1 MVAAHRDWAKRTW
14 DELVAY
20 RAKTQASRDAAP
32 GASSPGTPLGA
43 LPAGRQWYDNPYG
56 GAPIRQ
62 SAAPPAVWIKRNGHQ
77 PPTPAPSFDPPPPTD
92 PHPPPRTPT
101 QP

>member
-62 SAAPPAVWIKRNGHQ
+62 SAAPPAVWINRNGQQLPTDDPPFDPRTPTDPDWQ
-77 PPTPAPSFDPPPPTD
+77 PPTPKPP
-92 PHPPPRTPT
+92 
-101 QP
+101 

>member
-62 SAAPPAVWIKRNGHQ
+62 STAPAAIWINRNGQ
-77 PPTPAPSFDPPPPTD
+77 QLPTDDPSFDPRTPTD
-92 PHPPPRTPT
+92 PDWQRLTPKR
-101 QP
+101 P